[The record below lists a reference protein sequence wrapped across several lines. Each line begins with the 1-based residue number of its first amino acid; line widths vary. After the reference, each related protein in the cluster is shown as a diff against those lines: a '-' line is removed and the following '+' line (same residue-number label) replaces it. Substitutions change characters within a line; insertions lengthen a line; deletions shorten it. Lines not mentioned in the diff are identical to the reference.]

1 MNKQGADLE
10 MQYLSKSER
19 IHLVNGH
26 LTAQG
31 NQLGVT
37 GVLGQAQTFEAE
49 GTHDAIN
56 SLLKFKSKYDKLS
69 QYSAFRITNE
79 MHAEDK

>member
-1 MNKQGADLE
+1 MNKQGADSE

-19 IHLVNGH
+19 IPLVNGH

-37 GVLGQAQTFEAE
+37 GVLSQAQTFEAE

-56 SLLKFKSKYDKLS
+56 SLLKCKSKYDKLS

>member
-1 MNKQGADLE
+1 MNKQDADLE

-31 NQLGVT
+31 NQISVT
-37 GVLGQAQTFEAE
+37 SVLSQAQTFEAQ
-49 GTHDAIN
+49 GTYDAIN
-56 SLLKFKSKYDKLS
+56 SFLKCISKCDKLS
-69 QYSAFRITNE
+69 HYSCF
-79 MHAEDK
+79 

>member
-1 MNKQGADLE
+1 MNKQGADSE

-37 GVLGQAQTFEAE
+37 GVLSQAQTFEAE

-56 SLLKFKSKYDKLS
+56 SLLKCKSKYDKLS

>member
-37 GVLGQAQTFEAE
+37 GVLSQAQTFEAE

-56 SLLKFKSKYDKLS
+56 SLLKCKSKYDKLS
-69 QYSAFRITNE
+69 NTFAIPLSLI
-79 MHAEDK
+79 